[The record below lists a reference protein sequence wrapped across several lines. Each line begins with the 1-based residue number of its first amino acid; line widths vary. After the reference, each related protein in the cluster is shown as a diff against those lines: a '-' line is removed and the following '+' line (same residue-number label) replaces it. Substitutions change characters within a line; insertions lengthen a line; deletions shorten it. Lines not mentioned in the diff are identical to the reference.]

1 MGENPLTRLNN
12 NLEQSAINENSL
24 IKIQIELFD
33 RLRKKVAKEKGQE
46 VKQYFEAKA
55 FFYNQKVQNYDYQIS
70 ENVNLFTNEI
80 QKIINS
86 YEELFI
92 CLLKILQNAQNEQND
107 FY

>member
-46 VKQYFEAKA
+46 VKQYLL
-55 FFYNQKVQNYDYQIS
+55 Y
-70 ENVNLFTNEI
+70 
-80 QKIINS
+80 S
-86 YEELFI
+86 YLY
-92 CLLKILQNAQNEQND
+92 ILSL
-107 FY
+107 